1 MCAWTNHLYQVPWA
15 GRVLRVELH
24 GEDGGA
30 VGHHALVGP
39 VVGVEEQGAE
49 AAGPIG
55 GGGGAVGGAV
65 GVGGDHLVAV
75 VLQRK
80 MTKFVGRIIIYN
92 YNYII
97 II

>member
-1 MCAWTNHLYQVPWA
+1 M
-15 GRVLRVELH
+15 LRVELH
-24 GEDGGA
+24 GEDWGA
-30 VGHHALVGP
+30 VGHQALVGP

-55 GGGGAVGGAV
+55 GGAVVGAVVGAVGRAV

-80 MTKFVGRIIIYN
+80 MTKFVGIVFRKNNSLSNTTPI
-92 YNYII
+92 
-97 II
+97 

>member
-1 MCAWTNHLYQVPWA
+1 MKLVCAWTNHLYQVPWA

-24 GEDGGA
+24 GEDWGA
-30 VGHHALVGP
+30 VGHQALVGP

-55 GGGGAVGGAV
+55 GGGGGGGGAVGGAV

-75 VLQRK
+75 GLQGK
-80 MTKFVGRIIIYN
+80 MTKFVGI
-92 YNYII
+92 
-97 II
+97 

>member
-1 MCAWTNHLYQVPWA
+1 MKLVCACTSYLYQVPWA

-30 VGHHALVGP
+30 VGHQALVGP

-49 AAGPIG
+49 AAGPIGGRG

-75 VLQRK
+75 VLQRI
-80 MTKFVGRIIIYN
+80 MTKFVE
-92 YNYII
+92 
-97 II
+97 